1 MPVYFAGA
9 MRFVVLK
16 TFCMNE
22 TFIAASPVT
31 KDLLEIIKKTS
42 ATNSPVLLIGELG
55 CGKKT
60 FAKIIHAN
68 CSRKNF
74 PFFYYNCRTSD
85 DIDFVKVS
93 SENGSIF
100 LDEIESLKIEYQEKL
115 LDLIQSKISVK
126 IIASTKENLADFVQ
140 KGSFVEE
147 LFFRLNVFPVRIPA
161 LRVRKEDILP
171 LAENFLVS
179 FSEKYGKKIIGFSE
193 DSKNALVDYSW
204 PGNILELRD
213 IVSRSVL
220 LCRGS
225 MIQNEDLHLV
235 YIQSEPESG
244 QVLLFDDE
252 DKTLKTAV
260 NDFKR
265 RYVVKI
271 LDECG
276 WNQTKAG
283 KVLGIQRT
291 YVSRLMNELHIR
303 DKIYKY
309 GEINESTI

>member
-1 MPVYFAGA
+1 
-9 MRFVVLK
+9 
-16 TFCMNE
+16 MNG

-60 FAKIIHAN
+60 FAKIIHQN
-68 CSRKNF
+68 CNRKEF
-74 PFFYYNCRTSD
+74 PVFYYDCR
-85 DIDFVKVS
+85 S
-93 SENGSIF
+93 SENVDFIKVGSEYGSIF
-100 LDEIESLKIEYQEKL
+100 FEEIEYLKGEYQKKL
-115 LDLIQSKISVK
+115 LDLIQSKINVK
-126 IIASTKENLADFVQ
+126 IIASTGENLADFVQ
-140 KGSFVEE
+140 KGSFSEE

-171 LAENFLVS
+171 LAESFLAS
-179 FSEKYGKKIIGFSE
+179 FSVKYGKKIGGFSE
-193 DSKNALVDYSW
+193 NSVKALMEYSW

-213 IVSRSVL
+213 VVSRSVL
-220 LCRGS
+220 LCHGNL
-225 MIQNEDLHLV
+225 IQNEDLHLAYV
-235 YIQSEPESG
+235 HSEPESG
-244 QVLLFDDE
+244 QALLFDDE
-252 DKTLKTAV
+252 DKTLKAAL

-283 KVLGIQRT
+283 KILGIQRT

-303 DKIYKY
+303 DKNIWEK
-309 GEINESTI
+309 

>member
-1 MPVYFAGA
+1 
-9 MRFVVLK
+9 
-16 TFCMNE
+16 MNE

-68 CSRKNF
+68 CNRKDF
-74 PFFYYNCRTSD
+74 PFFYYDCRSSK

-93 SENGSIF
+93 SECGSIF
-100 LDEIESLKIEYQEKL
+100 FDEIESLRIEYQEKL
-115 LDLIQSKISVK
+115 LDLIQSKINVK
-126 IIASTKENLADFVQ
+126 VIASTSKNLADFVQ
-140 KGSFVEE
+140 NGSFAEE

-179 FSEKYGKKIIGFSE
+179 FSAKYGKKIAGFSE
-193 DSKNALVDYSW
+193 ESKSALVDYSW

-220 LCRGS
+220 LCHGP

-235 YIQSEPESG
+235 YIQSEPDSG

-303 DKIYKY
+303 DKIISMEK
-309 GEINESTI
+309 

>member
-1 MPVYFAGA
+1 
-9 MRFVVLK
+9 
-16 TFCMNE
+16 MNG

-60 FAKIIHAN
+60 FAKIIHQN
-68 CSRKNF
+68 CNRKEF
-74 PFFYYNCRTSD
+74 PFFYYDCRSSENV
-85 DIDFVKVS
+85 DFEKVS
-93 SENGSIF
+93 SECGSIF
-100 LDEIESLKIEYQEKL
+100 FEEIEYLKSEYQKKL
-115 LDLIQSKISVK
+115 LDLIQSKVNVK
-126 IIASTKENLADFVQ
+126 IIASTRENLGDFVQ

-171 LAENFLVS
+171 LAENFLGS
-179 FSEKYGKKIIGFSE
+179 FSAKYGKKIDGFSE
-193 DSKNALVDYSW
+193 NSVKALMEYSW

-213 IVSRSVL
+213 VVSRSVL
-220 LCRGS
+220 LCHGNLV
-225 MIQNEDLHLV
+225 QNEDLHLV
-235 YIQSEPESG
+235 YIHSEPEDG
-244 QVLLFDDE
+244 QALLFEDE
-252 DKTLKTAV
+252 DRSLKATLS
-260 NDFKR
+260 DFKR

-283 KVLGIQRT
+283 KILGIQRT

-303 DKIYKY
+303 DKNI
-309 GEINESTI
+309 